1 MTNIRLTLFINV
13 DIDTCMTERPTIV
26 AFVSIQGFLDKNMV
40 RKKLLKFFKGNSA
53 LIFFLIYNPV

>member
-40 RKKLLKFFKGNSA
+40 RKLNFFKGNSA
-53 LIFFLIYNPV
+53 MIFF